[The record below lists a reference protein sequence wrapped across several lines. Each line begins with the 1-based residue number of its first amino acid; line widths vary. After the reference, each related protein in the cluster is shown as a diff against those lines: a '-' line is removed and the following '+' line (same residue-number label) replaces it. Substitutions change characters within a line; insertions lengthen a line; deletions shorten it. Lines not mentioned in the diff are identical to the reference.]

1 MYYYACADQNT
12 TNGSANTDTLLEKW
26 KIATAGARA
35 QIRKLQ
41 LGVFAA
47 PTDNNVRIQLR
58 RVTTTVQTNATTS
71 TPLPMQGDNTIASLT
86 SWYNGTITLGTGAL
100 QATAVVQLAY
110 NMRGTAMWA
119 AFIEDETI
127 SIAGATTTNNEIVLD
142 SQASVASVPVNMTLL
157 FSE

>member
-1 MYYYACADQNT
+1 MYYYSCTDQAN
-12 TNGSANTDTLLEKW
+12 TNGSANTDTLLERW
-26 KIATAGARA
+26 KISTAGVRA

-58 RVTTTVQTNATTS
+58 RVTTTVQTTGTGT
-71 TPLPMQGDNTIASLT
+71 TPLPMQGDNTIAATTVWST
-86 SWYNGTITLGTGAL
+86 GTITLGTGAL
-100 QATAVVQLAY
+100 QATATVQLAY